1 MLFQAELD
9 EKLAAT
15 DRALEAAAQAG
26 DAAAALAAAAAA
38 APPAPT
44 ALTEA
49 ARALHRAIVAG
60 VVPAQRVAA
69 DRREAMDLVEA
80 SGANAVPEVQR
91 ALGRLA
97 SAKTRLRA
105 ARVAAGVSLAWQAE
119 QDFRPPSEDGG
130 GDASGPALGD
140 IAMPLAPPIRC
151 AATGR
156 VLLHAGM
163 GPAEMW
169 PRAVSTE
176 RPGLSVGR
184 EAYGLLA
191 RVARGAGGLARV
203 AAVCGDAT
211 ASAAAA
217 AALGAAR
224 QLDPD
229 LADGGM

>member
-9 EKLAAT
+9 EKLEAT

-26 DAAAALAAAAAA
+26 DAATALTTA
-38 APPAPT
+38 APPDPA
-44 ALTEA
+44 ALTAA

-60 VVPAQRVAA
+60 VVPAQRLAA

-130 GDASGPALGD
+130 GDTAPAGPALGD

-163 GPAEMW
+163 GPAEMR

-176 RPGLSVGR
+176 RPGLSVGM

-191 RVARGAGGLARV
+191 RVARGAAGLAR
-203 AAVCGDAT
+203 AAAACGDAA

-229 LADGGM
+229 LAEGGM